1 METITRQVGELRAN
15 ERSAAELLLGHRLRG
30 NERLILQVLDV
41 EASQSPGQD
50 SAPAEMLPSWC
61 NVYEG
66 LTEEEVDEIDQSITR
81 CNLPRSVE

>member
-1 METITRQVGELRAN
+1 METITRQVGELLAN

-30 NERLILQVLDV
+30 NERLILQVLDM

-50 SAPAEMLPSWC
+50 SEPAEMLPSWC

-81 CNLPRSVE
+81 CNLPRSDE